1 MATSQL
7 AGLYRPL
14 LGRRDIRLLVLADDV
29 IRPGQA
35 LHCKLEEQDLDR
47 VLPWDSYSALSYVW
61 GSSTERVEISCN
73 DCSTFI
79 TMNLYHALVRIWSM
93 TPQKRLWA
101 DALCINQEDDVEKGF
116 QVGMMGDIYRQ
127 SGAVIIWFGETNKQ
141 ILSLWKS
148 IQANESYSADDLGH
162 FLQHAWFY
170 RAWTLQEVLLAPK
183 TVALCG
189 PTWIDWN
196 RLKKCIPVTGPM
208 KQLQDCNQIMQ
219 NQIPESNGRSPL
231 SRIMLATLNRGAQD
245 TRDKVY
251 ALLGLLPGNNS
262 DISPDYEITAIELYK
277 RVFRANYSTYGD
289 LMFLHGVGSGWTE
302 DFAETKLLQ
311 PPRKDDAI
319 DNTNNPQK
327 ETLPSWTL
335 DLADISKFKQIQ
347 QRNVFPLIKGAIQ
360 LPRQAFGAKP
370 GAVRL
375 AGVPIGILDIDGDD
389 NIFSKMCLLRML
401 PRCICPDRTPP
412 ERPGIAL
419 IETHWGTGAVTSIS
433 LDPKFSVHRDFADL
447 PPASELHYLIDLH
460 GLGQCSWAKRGLHKH
475 KDEESESHTL
485 NISLPRLYIL
495 PEAQDRD
502 MVCIL
507 SEGDG
512 CFLLRPITDN
522 SFRVVGSA
530 FRSASSMEQ
539 LGVDLRRPSDCPFQ
553 KVDILRAGGESSGI
567 FRFDII

>member
-1 MATSQL
+1 MVTSKMAS
-7 AGLYRPL
+7 LYQPL
-14 LGRRDIRLLVLADDV
+14 LGNRGIRLLVLADEA
-29 IRPGQA
+29 IRPGQV
-35 LHCKLEEQDLDR
+35 LRCKLEERDLDR

-61 GSSTERVEISCN
+61 GYSTDRVEISCN
-73 DCSTFI
+73 DCSAFI
-79 TMNLYHALVRIWSM
+79 TMNLYHALVQIWSM

-101 DALCINQEDDVEKGF
+101 DALCINQEDDVEKKF

-127 SGAVIIWFGETNKQ
+127 AGAVIIWFGETNKQ
-141 ILSLWKS
+141 ILSLWDS
-148 IQANESYSADDLGH
+148 IQANESYNADDLDH

-189 PTWIDWN
+189 PAWIDWN
-196 RLKKCIPVTGPM
+196 RLKKCVPVTGPM

-289 LMFLHGVGSGWTE
+289 LMFLHGVGSGWTRGSP
-302 DFAETKLLQ
+302 ETKLVQ
-311 PPRKDDAI
+311 CPEEDDTI

-335 DLADISKFKQIQ
+335 DLADISKFEQIQ
-347 QRNVFPLIKGAIQ
+347 QRNVFPLIKGAIPF
-360 LPRQAFGAKP
+360 PRQAFGARP
-370 GAVRL
+370 GAVGL

-389 NIFSKMCLLRML
+389 NRSSSMCRLRML
-401 PRCICPDRTPP
+401 PRCICHHPTSP
-412 ERPGIAL
+412 ERPGIAR
-419 IETHWGTGAVTSIS
+419 IETHGATSAVTSIS

-447 PPASELHYLIDLH
+447 PPASELHYLINLH
-460 GLGQCSWAKRGLHKH
+460 GLGQCSCTKRGLHL
-475 KDEESESHTL
+475 D
-485 NISLPRLYIL
+485 LPRLYFL

-539 LGVDLRRPSDCPFQ
+539 LGVDLGRPSDYPFK
-553 KVDILRAGGESSGI
+553 KVDILRARGESSGI